1 MPGWLIN
8 LAGSK
13 KDELKFVRLYS
24 ENGVYGT
31 RFRKTIDSAWRESQ
45 EKTIADYTLVEEGD
59 LVFFFRERNIYG
71 IGLVKG
77 FDTPRGR
84 QVVFNIFPQAVIPD
98 SPSYR
103 SEDYLWKEQF
113 DEKLWS
119 EQERMGYELRFVF
132 FFDPC
137 PVFFK
142 DGLDMDFVLQSD
154 AKNVAN
160 QIRAFEDRSF
170 IRLEDEEARLLVE
183 LFTRRRSRSQGIFD
197 FQGSAHEGISRI
209 VTDSA
214 AYDFNPDT
222 LISRF
227 AERGLLRR
235 ESMMQIAFA
244 YGIAHQNEPFSGV
257 FGNWDFIANQFPVS
271 PFKPTKYRDFADI
284 FGYTCKKLNGRLPDA
299 ISGFYVVELKRN
311 RLVGQTENTFTE
323 ACRYIDQTMKYVDW
337 VANYR
342 AGGDYML
349 IKAFLVS
356 GGFSDRI
363 IEYAKKNRIRDFV
376 IPRRPYEAMR
386 WEGLSLIQ
394 YSFDED
400 GFHLIEALG

>member
-8 LAGSK
+8 LAGSP
-13 KDELKFVRLYS
+13 KDELKFVRLYA

-31 RFRKTIDSAWRESQ
+31 RFRKITDMPWGESQ
-45 EKTIADYTLVEEGD
+45 ERTISDYALIEEGD
-59 LVFFFRERNIYG
+59 LVFFFRDRNIYG
-71 IGLVKG
+71 IGLVIS
-77 FDTPRGR
+77 FDTPKGK
-84 QVVFNIFPQAVIPD
+84 QVVFDNYPQAILPD
-98 SPSYR
+98 ASSYR

-113 DEKLWS
+113 DEELWS
-119 EQERMGYELRFVF
+119 EQERKDYEIRFVF

-137 PVFFK
+137 PAFFK

-154 AKNVAN
+154 VKNVAN

-170 IRLEDEEARLLVE
+170 IRLEDEETSLLVE
-183 LFTRRRSRSQGIFD
+183 LFTRRRSESRSNFN
-197 FQGSAHEGISRI
+197 FRGSEHEKVSRI
-209 VTDSA
+209 VTNNAS
-214 AYDFNPDT
+214 YGFNPDP

-235 ESMMQIAFA
+235 ESIMQVAFA
-244 YGIAHQNEPFSGV
+244 YGIAHQIEPFSRI
-257 FGNWDFIANQFPVS
+257 FDNWDFSANQFPVS

-284 FGYTCKKLNGRLPDA
+284 FGYTRKQLNGRLPDVVDSFN
-299 ISGFYVVELKRN
+299 IVELKREK
-311 RLVGQTENTFTE
+311 LVGQTESSFTE
-323 ACRYIDQTMKYVDW
+323 ACGYIDQTMKYVDW

-386 WEGLSLIQ
+386 WEALSLIQ
-394 YSFDED
+394 YSLGED
-400 GFHLIEALG
+400 GFRLIEVLS